1 MILRFRAFQSFR
13 SASRCLSVRAK
24 YDELVQ
30 KKELQ
35 AGDRF
40 QLEVV
45 RELDRLKQEVEE
57 FVEKKEEQRDVSFLS
72 RLLGKPKEH
81 AIPPPK
87 GVYIFGAVGG
97 GKTMLADLF
106 FDCLDVQQKK
116 RVHFH
121 KFMQDFHQHLHQL
134 KLQRP
139 AVHVLSRDPSDHVP
153 EIARQT
159 VKQAA
164 VLCLDEFQVT
174 DIADAMILKR
184 LFTELF
190 RLGLVVVCTSNR
202 APDELYKNGLQ
213 RHQFVPFIHLLKKK
227 CVAISLES
235 GKDYRLEGKRAD
247 VPTYVLVDED
257 GNAALDVLFK
267 RLVAAENDTVR
278 PKTISILGRTLHFSK
293 CCGRVLD
300 VKFEELCD
308 RPLGAT
314 DYLAIARVFHWVI
327 LRDVPVLTKSNLG
340 AARRFITLIDTLYDN
355 SIRVAISATV
365 DLRSLFH
372 IDEDASELSDSQRTL
387 MDDLGVKAGDEAAQ
401 ANVFT
406 GSEELFAFD
415 RTVSRLHEMQ
425 TAAYGKKSKAG

>member
-1 MILRFRAFQSFR
+1 MILRR
-13 SASRCLSVRAK
+13 K
-24 YDELVQ
+24 
-30 KKELQ
+30 
-35 AGDRF
+35 
-40 QLEVV
+40 
-45 RELDRLKQEVEE
+45 VEE
-57 FVEKKEEQRDVSFLS
+57 FVRKKEEQKEASFLS
-72 RLLGKPKEH
+72 RLFSKPKDL
-81 AIPPPK
+81 AIPSPK

-106 FDCLDVQQKK
+106 FDCLDVEQKK

-190 RLGLVVVCTSNR
+190 RLGLGGR
-202 APDELYKNGLQ
+202 LYKNGLQ

-247 VPTYVLVDED
+247 VPTYVLVGE
-257 GNAALDVLFK
+257 GGKCRFGHPLQTAA
-267 RLVAAENDTVR
+267 VR

-314 DYLAIARVFHWVI
+314 DYLAIVR
-327 LRDVPVLTKSNLG
+327 PST
-340 AARRFITLIDTLYDN
+340 
-355 SIRVAISATV
+355 SA
-365 DLRSLFH
+365 SLFH

-425 TAAYGKKSKAG
+425 TAAYGKKSKAGYSEEILLFRVP